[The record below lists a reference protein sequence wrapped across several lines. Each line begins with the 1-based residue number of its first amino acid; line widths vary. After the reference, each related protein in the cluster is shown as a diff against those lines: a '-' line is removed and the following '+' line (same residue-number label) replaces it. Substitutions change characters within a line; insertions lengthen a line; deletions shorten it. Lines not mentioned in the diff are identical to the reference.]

1 MTHFFIASK
10 NFHTGRSGK
19 NKKKSPKKSGKK
31 PTFFH
36 LLLVTSSG
44 LHLFKNLLRSVWGK
58 SGVPNRMKQLS
69 TLYLIVF
76 PLFGRS
82 SNTSPHFSK
91 KKEKRFAWQNADEG
105 MRRKISDFFD
115 FSGILENGVNLEKLG
130 KVWGNWGKLGNSGKI
145 WENWKIVK
153 IGKLWKNWKILG
165 KLRKIWKLGKLRG
178 NWGNWETFG
187 KLQKIIHQSSRKK
200 NIFRFSQKWR
210 KQGPR
215 ADLMHNFKKTE
226 ISIFPNNCH

>member
-1 MTHFFIASK
+1 MFVLGAQEKTKK
-10 NFHTGRSGK
+10 NSEK
-19 NKKKSPKKSGKK
+19 NLEKSGKK

-44 LHLFKNLLRSVWGK
+44 LHLFKNLLRWIWGK

-105 MRRKISDFFD
+105 MRRKISVFFD

-130 KVWGNWGKLGNSGKI
+130 KIWGKFEEIG
-145 WENWKIVK
+145 ENWE
-153 IGKLWKNWKILG
+153 ILEKFG
-165 KLRKIWKLGKLRG
+165 KLRKI
-178 NWGNWETFG
+178 
-187 KLQKIIHQSSRKK
+187 
-200 NIFRFSQKWR
+200 
-210 KQGPR
+210 
-215 ADLMHNFKKTE
+215 
-226 ISIFPNNCH
+226 